1 MVKQTNSEIVE
12 VLRRDSEVLARIQDH
27 FHTMIMALSEEE
39 SGLVE
44 ICCFFEELP
53 LPGVG
58 LVSLTNDI
66 IQQDT
71 NVQSR
76 L

>member
-12 VLRRDSEVLARIQDH
+12 VLRRDSEVLARIQDQ
-27 FHTMIMALSEEE
+27 FHTMIIARSKEEI
-39 SGLVE
+39 GLIE

-66 IQQDT
+66 VQHDT

-76 L
+76 